1 MEYILEDE
9 AMIDHII
16 TLNHWYRELNELK
29 LKFKNGEITD
39 EEFEESWDSINNEID
54 KLEG

>member
-1 MEYILEDE
+1 MDYVLEDE
-9 AMIDHII
+9 AMIDNII
-16 TLNHWYRELNELK
+16 SLNHWYRELNELK

-39 EEFEESWDSINNEID
+39 EEFEESWGSINNEID